1 MFKLSDRVKE
11 TSTSTGSGALVLN
24 GAYGAF
30 QSFNNGIGDGNET
43 YYAIENNA
51 RWEIGQGIYTASSD
65 SLSRDVIFDSSASGS
80 KINLEGVSVVF
91 CTLPASKAIIKSPQ
105 DTISVSGIYFADGTF
120 QNSSSASGVSVVSSG
135 YRVYNNISSD
145 FSMSDSSDVVFLD
158 TTSSSIKVYLP
169 TALGKGGK
177 QLTIKIKDG
186 SNSGIILASG
196 SQTID
201 GQNQLGIY
209 YKYESISLVS
219 DNSNWF
225 LV

>member
-11 TSTSTGSGALVLN
+11 TSTTTGSGSVVLN

-30 QSFNNGIGDGNET
+30 QSFDRGIGDGNET

-65 SLSRDVIFDSSASGS
+65 SLSRDIIFDSSASGS

-91 CTLPASKAIIKSPQ
+91 CTLPASKALIKSPQ
-105 DTISVSGIYFADGTF
+105 DTISLSGIYFADGSF
-120 QNSSSASGVSVVSSG
+120 QNSAASGISGG
-135 YRVYNNISSD
+135 YRVYNNVSSN
-145 FSMSDSSDVVFLD
+145 FSMSDNSDVVFLD
-158 TTSSSIKVYLP
+158 TTSSSINVYLP
-169 TALGKGGK
+169 TASGKGGK
-177 QLTIKIKDG
+177 QLTIKLKAG
-186 SNSGIILASG
+186 SNSGVIIASG

-201 GQNQLGIY
+201 GQGQIGIY
-209 YKYESISLVS
+209 YTYESISLLS

-225 LV
+225 LM

>member
-11 TSTSTGSGALVLN
+11 TSISTGSGSITLN

-30 QSFNNGIGDGNET
+30 QSFNKGIGDGNET

-51 RWEIGQGIYTASSD
+51 RWEIGQGVYTASSD
-65 SLSRDVIFDSSASGS
+65 SLSRDLIFDSSASGA

-91 CTLPASKAIIKSPQ
+91 CTLPASKTLIKSPQ
-105 DTISVSGIYFADGTF
+105 NTISLSGIYFADGTF
-120 QNSSSASGVSVVSSG
+120 QNSASNSGILGG
-135 YRVYNNISSD
+135 YRVYNNVSTD
-145 FSMSDSSDVVFLD
+145 FSMSDNSDVIFLD
-158 TTSSSIKVYLP
+158 TTASSINVYLP
-169 TALGKGGK
+169 TASGKGGK
-177 QLTIKIKDG
+177 QLTIKLKAG

-201 GQNQLGIY
+201 GNSQIGIY
-209 YKYESISLVS
+209 YTYESINLLS

-225 LV
+225 IM

>member
-11 TSTSTGSGALVLN
+11 TSTTTGSGSVVLN

-30 QSFNNGIGDGNET
+30 QSFDKGIGDGNET

-65 SLSRDVIFDSSASGS
+65 SLSRDVIFDSSANGS

-91 CTLPASKAIIKSPQ
+91 CTLPASKALIKSPQ
-105 DTISVSGIYFADGTF
+105 DTISLSGIYFADGSF
-120 QNSSSASGVSVVSSG
+120 QNSAASGISGG

-145 FSMSDSSDVVFLD
+145 FSMSDNSDVIFLD
-158 TTSSSIKVYLP
+158 TTSSSINLYLP
-169 TALGKGGK
+169 TASGKGGK
-177 QLTIKIKDG
+177 QLTIKLKAG
-186 SNSGIILASG
+186 SNSGVIIASG

-201 GQNQLGIY
+201 GQDQIGIY
-209 YKYESISLVS
+209 YTYESISLLS

-225 LV
+225 LM